1 MIILPAI
8 DLMNGEV
15 VRLEQGKAD
24 RKTVYSSDP
33 VAFAQQWA
41 ADGAEYLHLV
51 DLDAAF
57 SGEQRNL
64 AHIQNICAAV
74 SVPCELGGG
83 IRNMPSLAAAFKAGV
98 RRAIIGSKACES
110 LDFVKEA
117 VREFGGD
124 KIAVG
129 IDARDGKVATQGW
142 VKISEWA
149 ALDLAKA
156 VTDLGAGN
164 IIYTDISTDG
174 MFTGPNIPAQ
184 RAMLAAT
191 RARLTASG
199 GVSSLADIRALDE
212 IGGLYGVIAG
222 KALYDKKISLKEAIK
237 EAGGR

>member
-64 AHIQNICAAV
+64 EQVKNICAAI

-83 IRNMPSLAAAFKAGV
+83 IRNMPSLAATFKTGIK
-98 RRAIIGSKACES
+98 RAIIGSKACES
-110 LDFVKEA
+110 LDFIKEA
-117 VREFGGD
+117 VKEFGGD
-124 KIAVG
+124 RISVG
-129 IDARDGKVATQGW
+129 IDAKDGKVATQGW
-142 VKISEWA
+142 VKISEWD

-156 VTDLGAGN
+156 VADLGVGN

-184 RAMLAAT
+184 RTMLAAT
-191 RARLTASG
+191 KAKLTASG
-199 GVSSLADIRALDE
+199 GVSSLADIQALNE
-212 IGGLYGVIAG
+212 IGGLYGVIVG
-222 KALYDKKISLKEAIK
+222 KALYDKKVDLKTALAEI
-237 EAGGR
+237 RHS